1 MLALYAGQAAD
12 SPGGS
17 QLFRLA
23 SAAMDSDLCRLVA
36 AAAAIRNEVAM
47 QAHRGERPRKDWDAV
62 LDAYFEVW
70 GNATQSASLDC
81 GPRRGTN
88 WTGD

>member
-1 MLALYAGQAAD
+1 MTLEEALTAIRTAT
-12 SPGGS
+12 
-17 QLFRLA
+17 
-23 SAAMDSDLCRLVA
+23 SATA
-36 AAAAIRNEVAM
+36 AAAVRNEVTM
-47 QAHRGERPRKDWDAV
+47 QAHRGERPRRDWDAV

-70 GNATQSASLDC
+70 GNATQATSLDC

>member
-1 MLALYAGQAAD
+1 MTLDEAITAIRTAK
-12 SPGGS
+12 
-17 QLFRLA
+17 
-23 SAAMDSDLCRLVA
+23 SAT

-47 QAHRGERPRKDWDAV
+47 QAHQGERPRGDWKAV
-62 LDAYFEVW
+62 LDVYHEVW
-70 GNATQSASLDC
+70 GDVREAHAWDC

>member
-1 MLALYAGQAAD
+1 MTMDEAIKAIRTAT
-12 SPGGS
+12 
-17 QLFRLA
+17 
-23 SAAMDSDLCRLVA
+23 SATA
-36 AAAAIRNEVAM
+36 AAAVRNEVAM

>member
-1 MLALYAGQAAD
+1 MTLDEAITAIRTAK
-12 SPGGS
+12 
-17 QLFRLA
+17 
-23 SAAMDSDLCRLVA
+23 SATA
-36 AAAAIRNEVAM
+36 AAAVRNEVAM
-47 QAHRGERPRKDWDAV
+47 QAHRGERPRRDWDAV

>member
-1 MLALYAGQAAD
+1 MTLDEAITAIRTAT
-12 SPGGS
+12 
-17 QLFRLA
+17 
-23 SAAMDSDLCRLVA
+23 SAT

-70 GNATQSASLDC
+70 GNETQSASWDC